1 MKVGIHPQYHQ
12 ATVKCACG
20 NTFVVGSTK
29 PQIDVEICAK
39 CHPFFTGEMRFV
51 DTMGRVEK
59 FRQKMVSGSTYS
71 KKKKD
76 DTAVKQ
82 VKTLKEMLEERGAEL
97 AKLENDTDAD
107 QTRIDELR
115 TEIEE
120 LELIEQTIRSPD
132 KITENYNDE
141 TVCRYYKYYKSR
153 KPPKNY
159 LLVIIKYLNGDG
171 YVVTALFDKHI

>member
-1 MKVGIHPQYHQ
+1 MENWIFEIVDKSRRKIHLSKERWSHIR
-12 ATVKCACG
+12 K
-20 NTFVVGSTK
+20 K
-29 PQIDVEICAK
+29 
-39 CHPFFTGEMRFV
+39 HP
-51 DTMGRVEK
+51 
-59 FRQKMVSGSTYS
+59 
-71 KKKKD
+71 
-76 DTAVKQ
+76 
-82 VKTLKEMLEERGAEL
+82 
-97 AKLENDTDAD
+97 
-107 QTRIDELR
+107 
-115 TEIEE
+115 EIEE